1 MVIKM
6 KIAIIGLGLIGGSIA
21 RRLRGFHDCTIAA
34 YNRSRESLDL
44 AIADGV
50 IDEAYNTPGEAM
62 DNADLIIMCLYP
74 QLNIDFVRDNLSSI
88 KDGAVITD
96 VTGVKGFII
105 NEMKKILP
113 DTVDFIGGHPMA
125 GREVGGY
132 KSSTDTLFNN
142 APYIITPDKTNKPEN
157 VELIRSMAQYIGC
170 RIVVTTT
177 PDEHD
182 SIIAYTS
189 QLMHIVAVA
198 LCDNPLLERSGSFAG
213 GSLQDCT
220 RIAVINEKMWS
231 ELFVENKYHL
241 ADRITEFQDC
251 LEKMKQAVLNDD
263 RDTLEDIMRHA
274 TAQKLKW
281 LMK

>member
-1 MVIKM
+1 MRIS
-6 KIAIIGLGLIGGSIA
+6 IIGLGLIGGSMA
-21 RRLRGFHDCTIAA
+21 RRLRGFHNCTIAA
-34 YNRSRESLDL
+34 YNRTRESLDI
-44 AIADGV
+44 AISDGV
-50 IDEAYNTPGEAM
+50 IDEAYDNPGDAM
-62 DNADLIIMCLYP
+62 EDADIIIMCLYP
-74 QLNIDFVRDNLSSI
+74 QLNVDFVRENVDRI
-88 KDGAVITD
+88 KDGAIITD

-105 NEMKKILP
+105 NEMRKILP

-132 KSSTDTLFNN
+132 KSSTDTLFDN
-142 APYIITPDKTNKPEN
+142 APYILTPDKSNKPEN
-157 VELIRSMAQYIGC
+157 VQLIRDMAKHIGC
-170 RIVVTTT
+170 RVVVTTT

-189 QLMHIVAVA
+189 QLMHVVAVA

-231 ELFVENKYHL
+231 ELFVENKEHL
-241 ADRITEFQDC
+241 AHRITEFQEC
-251 LEKMKQAVLNDD
+251 LERIKQATLNED
-263 RDTLEDIMRHA
+263 RETLESIMKHA

>member
-1 MVIKM
+1 M
-6 KIAIIGLGLIGGSIA
+6 KIAIIGLGLMGGSLA
-21 RRLRGFHDCTIAA
+21 RRLRGFHNCTIAA
-34 YNRSRESLDL
+34 YNRSKESLDL
-44 AIADGV
+44 ALADGV
-50 IDEAYNTPGEAM
+50 IDNGYQNPGDAM
-62 DNADLIIMCLYP
+62 DGADLIVMCLYP
-74 QLNIDFVRDNLSSI
+74 QLNVDFVRENLDRI

-105 NEMKKILP
+105 DEMKKILP

-132 KSSTDTLFNN
+132 KSSTDTLYDN
-142 APYIITPDKTNKPEN
+142 APYIITPDKSNKPEN
-157 VELIRSMAQYIGC
+157 IQLVRDMAKYIGC
-170 RIVVTTT
+170 REVVTTT

-189 QLMHIVAVA
+189 QLMHVVAVA
-198 LCDNPLLERSGSFAG
+198 LCDNPLLERSSSFAG

-231 ELFVENKYHL
+231 ELFVENKEHL
-241 ADRITEFQDC
+241 AYRISEFQEC
-251 LEKMKQAVLNDD
+251 LERIKQATLNED
-263 RDTLEDIMRHA
+263 RAELEKIMKHA
-274 TAQKLKW
+274 TEQKLKW

>member
-1 MVIKM
+1 MR
-6 KIAIIGLGLIGGSIA
+6 IAIIGLGLIGGSMA
-21 RRLRGFHDCTIAA
+21 RRLKGFRDCTIVA
-34 YNRSRESLDL
+34 YNRSQESIDL

-50 IDEAYNTPGEAM
+50 IDEGYNNPKDAM
-62 DNADLIIMCLYP
+62 RDADLIIMCLYP
-74 QLNIDFVRDNLSSI
+74 QLNVDFVRDNLDVI

-96 VTGVKGFII
+96 VTGVKGFIDK
-105 NEMKKILP
+105 EMKKILP
-113 DTVDFIGGHPMA
+113 NTVDFIGGHPMA

-132 KSSTDTLFNN
+132 KSSTDTLFDN
-142 APYIITPDKTNKPEN
+142 APYIVTPDKNSKPEN
-157 VELIRSMAQYIGC
+157 VQLVRDMAKHIGC
-170 RIVVTTT
+170 RVVVTTT

-198 LCDNPLLERSGSFAG
+198 LCNNPLLERSESFAG

-231 ELFVENKYHL
+231 ELFVENKEHL
-241 ADRITEFQDC
+241 AERITEFQDC
-251 LEKMKQAVLNDD
+251 LETIKQATLRGD
-263 RDTLEDIMRHA
+263 RGELEEIMKFA
-274 TAQKLKW
+274 TEQKLKW

>member
-1 MVIKM
+1 M

-21 RRLRGFHDCTIAA
+21 RRLRGFHECTIAA
-34 YNRSRESLDL
+34 YNRTKESLDL
-44 AIADGV
+44 ALSDGV
-50 IDEAYNTPGEAM
+50 IDKACNTPGEAM
-62 DNADLIIMCLYP
+62 NGADLIIMCLYP
-74 QLNIDFVRDNLSSI
+74 QLNIDFVRDNLSMI

-105 NEMKKILP
+105 REMKKILP

-132 KSSTDTLFNN
+132 KSSTDTLFDN
-142 APYIITPDKTNKPEN
+142 APYIITPDKTNDPKN
-157 VELIRSMAQYIGC
+157 VQLIRDMAKYVGC

-189 QLMHIVAVA
+189 QLMHVVAVA

-231 ELFVENKYHL
+231 ELFVENKEHL
-241 ADRITEFQDC
+241 AEQITEFQEC
-251 LEKMKQAVLNDD
+251 LERMKKAVLNED
-263 RDTLEDIMRHA
+263 RDTLEDIMKHA
-274 TAQKLKW
+274 TQQKLKW
-281 LMK
+281 LAK

>member
-1 MVIKM
+1 MR
-6 KIAIIGLGLIGGSIA
+6 IAIVGLGLIGGSIA
-21 RRLRGFHDCTIAA
+21 RRLRGFHDCEIVA
-34 YNRSRESLDL
+34 YNRSQESLDL
-44 AIADGV
+44 ALADGV
-50 IDEAYNTPGEAM
+50 IDKGFSSPGDAM
-62 DNADLIIMCLYP
+62 QDADLIIMCLYP
-74 QLNIDFVRDNLSSI
+74 QLNVDFVRDNIDAI

-105 NEMKKILP
+105 REMNKILP

-132 KSSTDTLFNN
+132 KSSTDTLFDN
-142 APYIITPDKTNKPEN
+142 APYIVTPDKRNKPEN
-157 VELIRSMAQYIGC
+157 VQLVRDMAKYIGC
-170 RIVVTTT
+170 RVVVTTT

-198 LCDNPLLERSGSFAG
+198 LCNNPLLERSESFAG

-231 ELFVENKYHL
+231 ELFVENKEHL
-241 ADRITEFQDC
+241 AQQITEFQNC
-251 LEKMKQAVLNDD
+251 LETIKQATLRSD
-263 RDTLEDIMRHA
+263 RAELEEIMKFA
-274 TAQKLKW
+274 TEQKLKW

>member
-1 MVIKM
+1 M

-21 RRLRGFHDCTIAA
+21 RRLRGFHECTIAA
-34 YNRSRESLDL
+34 YNRTKESLDL
-44 AIADGV
+44 ALSDGV
-50 IDEAYNTPGEAM
+50 IDKACNTPGEAM
-62 DNADLIIMCLYP
+62 NGADLIIMCLYP
-74 QLNIDFVRDNLSSI
+74 QLNIDFVRDNLSMI

-105 NEMKKILP
+105 REMKKILP

-132 KSSTDTLFNN
+132 KSSTDTLFDN
-142 APYIITPDKTNKPEN
+142 APYIITPDKTNGPKN
-157 VELIRSMAQYIGC
+157 VQLIRDMAKYIGC

-189 QLMHIVAVA
+189 QLMHVVAVA

-231 ELFVENKYHL
+231 ELFVENKEHL
-241 ADRITEFQDC
+241 AEQITEFQEC
-251 LEKMKQAVLNDD
+251 LERMKKAVLNED
-263 RDTLEDIMRHA
+263 RDTLEDIMKHA
-274 TAQKLKW
+274 TQQKLKW
-281 LMK
+281 LAK

>member
-1 MVIKM
+1 M

-21 RRLRGFHDCTIAA
+21 RRLRGFHDCEIVA
-34 YNRSRESLDL
+34 YNRSQESLDL
-44 AIADGV
+44 ALADGV
-50 IDEAYNTPGEAM
+50 IDKGFSDPKDAM
-62 DNADLIIMCLYP
+62 RGADLIIMCLYP
-74 QLNIDFVRDNLSSI
+74 QLNVDFVRDNIDAI

-105 NEMKKILP
+105 REMNKILP

-132 KSSTDTLFNN
+132 KSSTDTLFDN
-142 APYIITPDKTNKPEN
+142 APYIVTPDKRNKPEN
-157 VELIRSMAQYIGC
+157 VQLVRDMAKYIGC
-170 RIVVTTT
+170 RVVVTTT

-198 LCDNPLLERSGSFAG
+198 LCNNPLLERSESFAG

-231 ELFVENKYHL
+231 ELFVENKEHL
-241 ADRITEFQDC
+241 AQQITEFQTC
-251 LEKMKQAVLNDD
+251 LETIKQATLRGD
-263 RDTLEDIMRHA
+263 RAELEEIMKFA
-274 TAQKLKW
+274 TEQKLKW